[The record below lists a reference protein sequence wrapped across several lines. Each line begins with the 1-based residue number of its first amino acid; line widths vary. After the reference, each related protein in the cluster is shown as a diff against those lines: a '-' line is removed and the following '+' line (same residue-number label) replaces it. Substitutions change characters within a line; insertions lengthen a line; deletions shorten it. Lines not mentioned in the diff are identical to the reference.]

1 MFKSKK
7 ESLKPQKDLQLLL
20 EGMDNVIANG
30 EDAQLDPTL
39 FGDPEIARKFN
50 SMLYAIKKSNNH
62 YAMHLNDSMEVIGNS
77 ECIKSMI
84 EQVQSQTSS
93 IGDMQTT
100 SQELGSSINNISAA
114 VENIIA
120 NTNIALETAIKSSA
134 NMNKSI
140 EVVNKAT
147 DSMHAIGEMIISF
160 KEKTTQITD
169 IIHIVK
175 KIANQSGLLALN
187 ASIEAARAGEAG
199 RGFAVV
205 ANQVKE
211 LSNNTSA
218 SAEDVVRYVTEL
230 QDGIDELVNTITQ
243 TSAYIESSNEIV
255 SQSVKDID
263 MINTEMNVI
272 TDEINSI
279 YDSIE
284 TQSEATNL
292 FATAVTDLSD
302 SYHELL
308 DDCLKTGAL
317 MHRISRSVDNCRSD
331 LARRKCILSRQEWL
345 RVFEI
350 DHLIFTWRQYNSL
363 QGYETLKLTQINNPN
378 GCKFGKWVL
387 AQKEPRLINSEPF
400 KNLVKYHQK
409 IHEKSVDCWNA
420 TQEGNSTLALKHFNE
435 AYDWMQKF
443 ISEIN
448 KLKKLDLE
456 IFGDIT
462 ESVSL

>member
-7 ESLKPQKDLQLLL
+7 DSLKPQQDLQLL
-20 EGMDNVIANG
+20 MDAMNNVITNG
-30 EDAQLDPTL
+30 DSSMVDAST
-39 FGDPEIARKFN
+39 FADPEVGKLFN

-84 EQVQSQTSS
+84 ERVQSQTSS
-93 IGDMQTT
+93 ISDMQTT

-120 NTNIALETAIKSSA
+120 NTNIALETAIKSSN
-134 NMNKSI
+134 NMNNSI

-147 DSMHAIGEMIISF
+147 DSMHHIGEMIISF
-160 KEKTTQITD
+160 KDKTTQITD

-230 QDGIDELVNTITQ
+230 QDGIDELVNTINQ
-243 TSAYIESSNEIV
+243 TASYIESSNEIV

-263 MINTEMNVI
+263 NINQEMNVI
-272 TDEINSI
+272 TDEISSI
-279 YDSIE
+279 YDAVE

-292 FATAVTDLSD
+292 FATAVADLSD
-302 SYHELL
+302 SYQLLL

-331 LARRKCILSRQEWL
+331 LARQKCILSRQEWL

-363 QGYETLKLTQINNPN
+363 QGYEKLVITQINNPN
-378 GCKFGKWVL
+378 GCKFGKW
-387 AQKEPRLINSEPF
+387 ANKQTEPRLINSEPF
-400 KNLVKYHQK
+400 RNLVKYHQK

-420 TQEGNSTLALKHFNE
+420 TQDGNQAVALQHFNE

-443 ISEIN
+443 IVEIN

-462 ESVSL
+462 EEVKL